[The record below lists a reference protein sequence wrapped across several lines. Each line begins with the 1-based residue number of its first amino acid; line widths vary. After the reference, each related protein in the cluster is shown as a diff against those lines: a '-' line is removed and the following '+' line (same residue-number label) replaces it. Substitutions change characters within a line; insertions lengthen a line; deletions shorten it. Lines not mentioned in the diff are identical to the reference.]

1 MRDANGG
8 GEPPPPHS
16 DPSGAGMPPAEF
28 PHLRQAGRIGSLD
41 LPHRLMMGSMHL
53 GLEGPG
59 ADVDRLCRFYTDR
72 VAGGAALIVTGGIA
86 VSPEGAGEGGA
97 YFHFG
102 RGKDEDALER
112 IAAAVRRAGGRV
124 AAQLFHAGRYAR
136 SAEIG
141 AQPVAPSAVASRLNP
156 RDPPRALGADELP
169 ALAERFAAAAARARD
184 LGFHAVELM
193 GSEGYLLNEFLAPA
207 TNRREDGWGGS
218 AEGRRRFPVLVARRT
233 VEAAGPG
240 CPVLYRISGADLVEG
255 GTPWEDTL
263 AFAAALEDAGIAAL
277 DVGIGWH
284 EAPVPTVGMLV
295 PRAAFAA
302 VAARLRAAARVP
314 VIAANRINTP
324 EVAER
329 VIASGAADFVSAARP
344 FLADPAFAR
353 KALEGRAHRINVC
366 VACNQACLDRVLG
379 RPPRPASCLV
389 NPAAGREAA
398 FEPARAATP
407 RRVAVVGGGPAGL
420 ECARV
425 LGARGHDVTLFEGE
439 GALGGQLRHAMRV
452 PGKGE
457 FAETLRYF
465 TAELAALGVRVEL
478 RARPE
483 PAELRAWDAVVLA
496 SGVRPRVP
504 AETELPGVGLPHVAA
519 YPDVFAGRVA
529 VGERVAIIGGGG
541 VACDLAHFLTES
553 GPASPEALA
562 FLTEYGVLPPDGALR
577 ALGARRQVTLMR
589 RGERIA
595 PLLGLTTRWA
605 LLGTLRRRGVRMLT
619 GVRYLGV
626 TGGGVRVVVE
636 DREELVPAD
645 TVVLACGQEPRDE
658 LRADLE
664 GTVPLRVIGGA
675 RAAGELDAARA
686 IAEGAEA
693 GLAVG

>member
-16 DPSGAGMPPAEF
+16 EPSGAGMPPAEF

-102 RGKDEDALER
+102 RGKDEEALER

-263 AFAAALEDAGIAAL
+263 AFAAALEELEGLARRERTALLCAEAVPWRCHRSLIADAL
-277 DVGIGWH
+277 TVRGWRVVH
-284 EAPVPTVGMLV
+284 ILSEGHYQEHHLTP
-295 PRAAFAA
+295 F
-302 VAARLRAAARVP
+302 ARVDGRRLTYP
-314 VIAANRINTP
+314 SGK
-324 EVAER
+324 ER
-329 VIASGAADFVSAARP
+329 
-344 FLADPAFAR
+344 
-353 KALEGRAHRINVC
+353 
-366 VACNQACLDRVLG
+366 
-379 RPPRPASCLV
+379 
-389 NPAAGREAA
+389 
-398 FEPARAATP
+398 
-407 RRVAVVGGGPAGL
+407 
-420 ECARV
+420 
-425 LGARGHDVTLFEGE
+425 
-439 GALGGQLRHAMRV
+439 
-452 PGKGE
+452 
-457 FAETLRYF
+457 
-465 TAELAALGVRVEL
+465 
-478 RARPE
+478 
-483 PAELRAWDAVVLA
+483 
-496 SGVRPRVP
+496 
-504 AETELPGVGLPHVAA
+504 
-519 YPDVFAGRVA
+519 
-529 VGERVAIIGGGG
+529 
-541 VACDLAHFLTES
+541 
-553 GPASPEALA
+553 
-562 FLTEYGVLPPDGALR
+562 
-577 ALGARRQVTLMR
+577 
-589 RGERIA
+589 
-595 PLLGLTTRWA
+595 
-605 LLGTLRRRGVRMLT
+605 
-619 GVRYLGV
+619 
-626 TGGGVRVVVE
+626 
-636 DREELVPAD
+636 
-645 TVVLACGQEPRDE
+645 
-658 LRADLE
+658 
-664 GTVPLRVIGGA
+664 
-675 RAAGELDAARA
+675 
-686 IAEGAEA
+686 
-693 GLAVG
+693 